1 MRFRLRRLSLEQKNR
16 YYGLYFILPWLAGFV
31 LLFLVPLIASFRY
44 SLSNLQVTN
53 EGFTLNPI
61 GWANYREALLSHESY
76 VRTLTGSLLNIGV
89 NTPLIVIFSLFFAV
103 LLNQKFRGRVLARAI
118 FFLPVILAS
127 GIIASIENGDLM
139 QSVVSSASE
148 STGGGLAIM
157 ENLELTV
164 MLIESGMSVTF
175 VDYLTGA
182 VSRIYEIISQ
192 SGVQILIFLA
202 GLQSISPSL
211 YEAAKIEGST
221 GYEAFWKITFPMIS
235 PLILTNLVY
244 TIIDSFIRDE
254 TSRMIVDTAF
264 KDFNFG
270 LSAAMAW
277 IYFAVIA
284 IVLWVATAIVSRKVY
299 YQD

>member
-1 MRFRLRRLSLEQKNR
+1 MRFKRLSLEQKNK
-16 YYGLYFILPWLAGFV
+16 YYGLYFILPWFIGF
-31 LLFLVPLIASFRY
+31 LFLFFIPLLSSLRY
-44 SLSNLQVTN
+44 SFSNLKVTN
-53 EGFTLNPI
+53 DGFSLDFV
-61 GWANYREALLSHESY
+61 GWTNFREALFSHESY
-76 VRTLTGSLLNIGV
+76 VRLLTESVVNIAV
-89 NTPLIVIFSLFFAV
+89 NTPLVIIFSLFFAV

-139 QSVVSSASE
+139 QSVVRSANDT
-148 STGGGLAIM
+148 TGGGLSIM
-157 ENLELTV
+157 KNLELTV
-164 MLIESGMSVTF
+164 LLVESGMSVTY
-175 VDYLTGA
+175 VEYLIGA
-182 VSRIYEIISQ
+182 VSRIYEIVSQ

-221 GYEAFWKITFPMIS
+221 GYESFWKITFPMIS

-254 TSRMIVDTAF
+254 TSRLVVNTAF
-264 KDFNFG
+264 QKFEFG
-270 LSAAMAW
+270 LSAAMGW

-284 IVLWVATAIVSRKVY
+284 LVLLITTALVSRKVF
-299 YQD
+299 YQDS

>member
-1 MRFRLRRLSLEQKNR
+1 MKFKKLSLEQKNR
-16 YYGLYFILPWLAGFV
+16 YYGLYFILPWFIGF
-31 LLFLVPLIASFRY
+31 LFLFMIPLLSSFRY
-44 SLSNLQVTN
+44 SLSNLQITD
-53 EGFTLNPI
+53 EGFSLKFI
-61 GWANYREALLSHESY
+61 GLSNYREALLSHESY
-76 VRTLTGSLLNIGV
+76 VRILTESVINIAV
-89 NTPLIVIFSLFFAV
+89 NTPLIIIFSLFFAV

-139 QSVVSSASE
+139 QSVVRSASD
-148 STGGGLAIM
+148 STGGGLSVM
-157 ENLELTV
+157 KNLELTV
-164 MLIESGMSVTF
+164 MLIESGINITF
-175 VDYLTGA
+175 VEYLTGA
-182 VSRIYEIISQ
+182 VSRIYEIVSQ

-244 TIIDSFIRDE
+244 TIIDSFISDD
-254 TSRMIVDTAF
+254 TSRLVVDTAF
-264 KDFNFG
+264 KSFDFG

-277 IYFAVIA
+277 MYFAVIA
-284 IVLWVATAIVSRKVY
+284 LVLWITTSIVSRKVF

>member
-1 MRFRLRRLSLEQKNR
+1 MRFKKLSLEQKNR
-16 YYGLYFILPWLAGFV
+16 YYGLYFILPWFVGFMF
-31 LLFLVPLIASFRY
+31 LFMVPLLSSFRY

-53 EGFTLNPI
+53 DGFSLDFI
-61 GWANYREALLSHESY
+61 GLSNYREALLSHESY
-76 VRTLTGSLLNIGV
+76 VRILTESVVDIAV
-89 NTPLIVIFSLFFAV
+89 NTPLIIIFSLFFAV
-103 LLNQKFRGRVLARAI
+103 LLNQRFRGRVLARAI

-139 QSVVSSASE
+139 QSVVRSANDT
-148 STGGGLAIM
+148 TGGGLSIM
-157 ENLELTV
+157 KNLELTV
-164 MLIESGMSVTF
+164 MLVESGMNITF
-175 VDYLTGA
+175 VEYLTGA
-182 VSRIYEIISQ
+182 VSRIYEIVSQ

-244 TIIDSFIRDE
+244 TIIDSFISDE
-254 TSRMIVDTAF
+254 TSRLVVDTAF
-264 KDFNFG
+264 KSFDFG

-277 IYFAVIA
+277 MYFAVIA
-284 IVLWVATAIVSRKVY
+284 LVLWITTSIVSRKVF

>member
-1 MRFRLRRLSLEQKNR
+1 MKIKKLSLEQKNR
-16 YYGLYFILPWLAGFV
+16 YYGLYFILPWFIGFIF
-31 LLFLVPLIASFRY
+31 LFLAPLVSSFRY
-44 SLSNLQVTN
+44 GLSKLKVTD
-53 EGFTLNPI
+53 EGFTLNFV
-61 GWANYREALLSHESY
+61 GLENYKEALFSHESY
-76 VRTLTGSLLNIGV
+76 VRTLTESFVNIVV
-89 NTPLIVIFSLFFAV
+89 NTPLIIIFSLFFAV
-103 LLNQKFRGRVLARAI
+103 ILNQKFRGRVLARAI

-127 GIIASIENGDLM
+127 GIIASIESGDLM
-139 QSVVSSASE
+139 QSVVRSANDSI
-148 STGGGLAIM
+148 GGGLSLM
-157 ENLELTV
+157 KNLQLTA
-164 MLIESGMSVTF
+164 LLLDSGMSPVLVQYFTS
-175 VDYLTGA
+175 A
-182 VSRIYEIISQ
+182 VSRIYEIVSQ

-244 TIIDSFIRDE
+244 TIIDSFISDK
-254 TSRMIVDTAF
+254 TSRLVVETAF
-264 KDFNFG
+264 KSYNFG

-284 IVLWVATAIVSRKVY
+284 FVLWITTLLVSRKVF

>member
-1 MRFRLRRLSLEQKNR
+1 MKLRKLSLEQKNR
-16 YYGLYFILPWLAGFV
+16 YYGLYFILPWLAGF
-31 LLFLVPLIASFRY
+31 LFLFLVPLVSSFRY
-44 SLSNLQVTN
+44 SMSNLQVNN
-53 EGFTLNPI
+53 EGFSLNYI

-76 VRTLTGSLLNIGV
+76 LRTLTGSVINIGV
-89 NTPLIVIFSLFFAV
+89 NTPLIIIFSLFFAV

-127 GIIASIENGDLM
+127 GIIASIESGDLM
-139 QSVVSSASE
+139 QSVVSNASE
-148 STGGGLAIM
+148 TTGGSLAIM
-157 ENLELTV
+157 DNLELTV
-164 MLIESGMSVTF
+164 MLVESGMSITF
-175 VDYLTGA
+175 VEYLTEA

-211 YEAAKIEGST
+211 YEAARIEGST

-244 TIIDSFIRDE
+244 TIIDSFIRDD

-264 KDFNFG
+264 QSFNFG

-284 IVLWVATAIVSRKVY
+284 LVLWITTAIVSRKVF

>member
-1 MRFRLRRLSLEQKNR
+1 MKIKKLSLEQKNR
-16 YYGLYFILPWLAGFV
+16 YYGLYFILPWFIGF
-31 LLFLVPLIASFRY
+31 LFLFLAPLVSSFRY
-44 SLSNLQVTN
+44 GLSKLKVTD
-53 EGFTLNPI
+53 EGFTLNFV
-61 GWANYREALLSHESY
+61 GLENYKEALFSHESY
-76 VRTLTGSLLNIGV
+76 VRTLTESFVNIVV
-89 NTPLIVIFSLFFAV
+89 NTPLIIIFSLFFAV
-103 LLNQKFRGRVLARAI
+103 ILNQKFRGRVLARAI

-127 GIIASIENGDLM
+127 GIIASIESGDLM
-139 QSVVSSASE
+139 QSVVRSAND
-148 STGGGLAIM
+148 STGGGLSLM
-157 ENLELTV
+157 KNLQLTA
-164 MLIESGMSVTF
+164 LLLDSGMSPVLVQYFTS
-175 VDYLTGA
+175 A
-182 VSRIYEIISQ
+182 VSRIYEIVSQ

-244 TIIDSFIRDE
+244 TIIDSFISDK
-254 TSRMIVDTAF
+254 TSRLVVETAF
-264 KDFNFG
+264 KSYNFG

-284 IVLWVATAIVSRKVY
+284 FVLWITTLMVSRKVF

>member
-1 MRFRLRRLSLEQKNR
+1 MRIKKLSLEQKNR
-16 YYGLYFILPWLAGFV
+16 YYGLYFIIPWFIGF
-31 LLFLVPLIASFRY
+31 LFLFLAPLVSSSRY
-44 SLSNLQVTN
+44 GLSKLKVTD
-53 EGFTLNPI
+53 EGFTLNFV
-61 GWANYREALLSHESY
+61 GLENYKEALFSHESY
-76 VRTLTGSLLNIGV
+76 VRTLTESFVNIVV
-89 NTPLIVIFSLFFAV
+89 NTPLIIIFSLFFAV
-103 LLNQKFRGRVLARAI
+103 ILNQKFRGRVLARAI

-127 GIIASIENGDLM
+127 GIIASIESGDLM
-139 QSVVSSASE
+139 QSVVRSAND
-148 STGGGLAIM
+148 STGGGLSLM
-157 ENLELTV
+157 KNLQLTA
-164 MLIESGMSVTF
+164 LLLDSGMSPVLVQYFTS
-175 VDYLTGA
+175 A
-182 VSRIYEIISQ
+182 VSRIYEIVSQ

-244 TIIDSFIRDE
+244 TIIDSFISDK
-254 TSRMIVDTAF
+254 TSRLVVETAF
-264 KDFNFG
+264 KSYNFG

-284 IVLWVATAIVSRKVY
+284 FVLWITTLLVSRKVF

>member
-1 MRFRLRRLSLEQKNR
+1 MRFRKLSLEQKNR
-16 YYGLYFILPWLAGFV
+16 YYGLYFILPWFAGF
-31 LLFLVPLIASFRY
+31 LFLFVGPLLASFRY

-53 EGFTLNPI
+53 DGFSLDFI
-61 GWANYREALLSHESY
+61 GFANYREALLSHESY
-76 VRTLTGSLLNIGV
+76 VRILTESVIDILI
-89 NTPLIVIFSLFFAV
+89 NTPLIIIFSLFFAV
-103 LLNQKFRGRVLARAI
+103 LLNQRFRGRVLARAI

-127 GIIASIENGDLM
+127 GIIASIESGDLM
-139 QSVVSSASE
+139 QSVVRSANDT
-148 STGGGLAIM
+148 TGGGLSVM
-157 ENLELTV
+157 KNLELTV
-164 MLIESGMSVTF
+164 MLIESGMSITF
-175 VDYLTGA
+175 VEYLTGA
-182 VSRIYEIISQ
+182 VSRIYEIVSQ

-244 TIIDSFIRDE
+244 TIIDSFISDE
-254 TSRMIVDTAF
+254 TSRLVVDTAF
-264 KDFNFG
+264 KSFNFG

-277 IYFAVIA
+277 MYFAVIA
-284 IVLWVATAIVSRKVY
+284 LVLWVTTAVVSRKVF

>member
-1 MRFRLRRLSLEQKNR
+1 MRFRKLSLEQKNR
-16 YYGLYFILPWLAGFV
+16 YYGLYFILPWFAGFV
-31 LLFLVPLIASFRY
+31 FLFIVPLLSSLRY
-44 SLSNLQVTN
+44 SFSNLQVTN
-53 EGFTLNPI
+53 DGFSLDFI
-61 GWANYREALLSHESY
+61 GLSNYREALLSHESY
-76 VRTLTGSLLNIGV
+76 VRILTESVVDIAV
-89 NTPLIVIFSLFFAV
+89 NTPLIIIFSLFFAV
-103 LLNQKFRGRVLARAI
+103 LLNQRFRGRVLARAI

-139 QSVVSSASE
+139 QSVVRSAND
-148 STGGGLAIM
+148 TAGGGLSIM
-157 ENLELTV
+157 KNLELAV
-164 MLIESGMSVTF
+164 LLIESGVSMTF
-175 VDYLTGA
+175 VEYLTGA

-244 TIIDSFIRDE
+244 TIIDSFISDE
-254 TSRMIVDTAF
+254 TSRLVVDTAF
-264 KDFNFG
+264 KSYNFG

-277 IYFAVIA
+277 MYFVVIA
-284 IVLWVATAIVSRKVY
+284 LVLWITTSIVSRKVF

>member
-1 MRFRLRRLSLEQKNR
+1 MRFKRLSLEQKNK
-16 YYGLYFILPWLAGFV
+16 YYGLYFILPWFIGF
-31 LLFLVPLIASFRY
+31 LFLFFIPLLSSLRY
-44 SLSNLQVTN
+44 SFSNLKVTN
-53 EGFTLNPI
+53 DGFTLDFV
-61 GWANYREALLSHESY
+61 GWTNFREALFSHESY
-76 VRTLTGSLLNIGV
+76 VRLLTESVVNIAV
-89 NTPLIVIFSLFFAV
+89 NTPLVIIFSLFFAV

-139 QSVVSSASE
+139 QSVVRSANDT
-148 STGGGLAIM
+148 TGGGLSIM
-157 ENLELTV
+157 KNLELTV
-164 MLIESGMSVTF
+164 LLVESGMSVTY
-175 VDYLTGA
+175 VEYLTGA
-182 VSRIYEIISQ
+182 VSRIYEIVSQ

-221 GYEAFWKITFPMIS
+221 GYESFWKITFPMIS

-254 TSRMIVDTAF
+254 TSRLVVNTAF
-264 KDFNFG
+264 QKFEFG
-270 LSAAMAW
+270 LSAAMGW

-284 IVLWVATAIVSRKVY
+284 LVLLITTALVSRKVF
-299 YQD
+299 YQDS

>member
-1 MRFRLRRLSLEQKNR
+1 MRFKKLSLEQKNR
-16 YYGLYFILPWLAGFV
+16 YYGLYFILPWFVGF
-31 LLFLVPLIASFRY
+31 LFLFMIPLLSSFRY
-44 SLSNLQVTN
+44 SLSNLQVN
-53 EGFTLNPI
+53 DEGFSLEFI
-61 GWANYREALLSHESY
+61 GLSNYRDALFSHESY
-76 VRTLTGSLLNIGV
+76 VRILTESVMDIAV
-89 NTPLIVIFSLFFAV
+89 NTPLIIIFSLFFAV

-139 QSVVSSASE
+139 QSVVRSANDT
-148 STGGGLAIM
+148 TGGGLSVM
-157 ENLELTV
+157 KNLELTV
-164 MLIESGMSVTF
+164 MLIESGMNVTF
-175 VDYLTGA
+175 IEYLTGA
-182 VSRIYEIISQ
+182 VSRIYEIVSQ

-202 GLQSISPSL
+202 GLQSIAPSL

-244 TIIDSFIRDE
+244 TIIDSFISDE
-254 TSRMIVDTAF
+254 TSRLVVDTAF
-264 KDFNFG
+264 KSFDFG

-277 IYFAVIA
+277 MYFAVIA
-284 IVLWVATAIVSRKVY
+284 LVLWITTAIVSRKVF

>member
-1 MRFRLRRLSLEQKNR
+1 MRFRKLSLEQKNR
-16 YYGLYFILPWLAGFV
+16 YYGLYFILPWFAGF
-31 LLFLVPLIASFRY
+31 LFLFIVPLLSSLRY
-44 SLSNLQVTN
+44 SFSNLQVTN
-53 EGFTLNPI
+53 DGFSLDFI
-61 GWANYREALLSHESY
+61 GLSNYREALLSHESY
-76 VRTLTGSLLNIGV
+76 VRILTESVVDIAI
-89 NTPLIVIFSLFFAV
+89 NTPLIIIFSLFFAV
-103 LLNQKFRGRVLARAI
+103 LLNQRFRGRVLARAI

-139 QSVVSSASE
+139 QSVVRSAND
-148 STGGGLAIM
+148 TAGGGLSIM
-157 ENLELTV
+157 KNLELAV
-164 MLIESGMSVTF
+164 LLIESGVSMTF
-175 VDYLTGA
+175 VEYLTGA

-244 TIIDSFIRDE
+244 TIIDSFISDE
-254 TSRMIVDTAF
+254 TSRLVVDTAF
-264 KDFNFG
+264 KSYNFG

-277 IYFAVIA
+277 MYFVVIA
-284 IVLWVATAIVSRKVY
+284 LVLWITTSIVSRKVF

>member
-1 MRFRLRRLSLEQKNR
+1 MKLKKLSLEQKNR
-16 YYGLYFILPWLAGFV
+16 YYGLYFILPWFVGF
-31 LLFLVPLIASFRY
+31 LFLFMIPLLSSLRY
-44 SLSNLQVTN
+44 SLSNLQVTD
-53 EGFTLNPI
+53 EGFSLDFI
-61 GWANYREALLSHESY
+61 GFDNYREALLSHESY
-76 VRTLTGSLLNIGV
+76 VRILTESVINIGV
-89 NTPLIVIFSLFFAV
+89 NTPLIIIFSLFFAV

-139 QSVVSSASE
+139 QSVVKSANDT
-148 STGGGLAIM
+148 TGGDLSVM
-157 ENLELTV
+157 DNLQLTV
-164 MLIESGMSVTF
+164 MLVQSGIDIRF
-175 VDYLTGA
+175 VEYLTGA
-182 VSRIYEIISQ
+182 VSRIYEIVSQ

-244 TIIDSFIRDE
+244 TIIDSFISDE
-254 TSRMIVDTAF
+254 TSRLVVDTAF
-264 KDFNFG
+264 KSFDFG
-270 LSAAMAW
+270 LSSAMAW
-277 IYFAVIA
+277 MYFAVIA
-284 IVLWVATAIVSRKVY
+284 LVLWITTSIVSRKVF

>member
-1 MRFRLRRLSLEQKNR
+1 MRFKRLSLEQKNK
-16 YYGLYFILPWLAGFV
+16 YYGLYFILPWFIGF
-31 LLFLVPLIASFRY
+31 LFLFFIPLLSSLRY
-44 SLSNLQVTN
+44 SFSNLKVTN
-53 EGFTLNPI
+53 DGFSLDFV
-61 GWANYREALLSHESY
+61 GWTNFREALFSHESY
-76 VRTLTGSLLNIGV
+76 VRLLTESVVNIAV
-89 NTPLIVIFSLFFAV
+89 NTPLVIIFSLFFAV

-139 QSVVSSASE
+139 QSVVRSANDT
-148 STGGGLAIM
+148 TGGGLSIM
-157 ENLELTV
+157 KNLELTV
-164 MLIESGMSVTF
+164 LLVESGMSITYVE
-175 VDYLTGA
+175 YLTGA
-182 VSRIYEIISQ
+182 VSRIYEIVSQ

-221 GYEAFWKITFPMIS
+221 GYESFWKITFPMIS

-254 TSRMIVDTAF
+254 TSRLVVNTAF
-264 KDFNFG
+264 QKFEFG
-270 LSAAMAW
+270 LSAAMGW

-284 IVLWVATAIVSRKVY
+284 LVLLITTALVSRKVF
-299 YQD
+299 YQDS

>member
-1 MRFRLRRLSLEQKNR
+1 MKIKRLSLEQKNR
-16 YYGLYFILPWLAGFV
+16 YYGLYFILPWFIGF
-31 LLFLVPLIASFRY
+31 LFLFLAPLVSSFRY
-44 SLSNLQVTN
+44 GLSKLKVTD
-53 EGFTLNPI
+53 EGFTLNFV
-61 GWANYREALLSHESY
+61 GLDNYKEALFSHESY
-76 VRTLTGSLLNIGV
+76 VRTLTESFVNIV
-89 NTPLIVIFSLFFAV
+89 INTPLIIIFSLFFAV
-103 LLNQKFRGRVLARAI
+103 ILNQKFRGRVLARAI

-127 GIIASIENGDLM
+127 GIIASIESGDLM
-139 QSVVSSASE
+139 QSVVRSAND
-148 STGGGLAIM
+148 STGGGLSLM
-157 ENLELTV
+157 KNLQLTA
-164 MLIESGMSVTF
+164 LLLDSGMNPVLVQYFTS
-175 VDYLTGA
+175 A
-182 VSRIYEIISQ
+182 VSRIYEIVSQ

-244 TIIDSFIRDE
+244 TIIDSFISDK
-254 TSRMIVDTAF
+254 TSQLVVETAF
-264 KDFNFG
+264 KSYNFG

-284 IVLWVATAIVSRKVY
+284 FVLWITTLLVSRKVF

>member
-1 MRFRLRRLSLEQKNR
+1 MKLKRFSLEQKNK
-16 YYGLYFILPWLAGFV
+16 YYGLYFILPWMIGF
-31 LLFLVPLIASFRY
+31 LFLFFLPLLSSLRY
-44 SLSNLQVTN
+44 SSSNLKVTN
-53 EGFTLNPI
+53 DGFSLDYV
-61 GWANYREALLSHESY
+61 GWANFREALFAHESY
-76 VRTLTGSLLNIGV
+76 VRLLTESVVNIAV
-89 NTPLIVIFSLFFAV
+89 NTPLIIIFSLFFAV

-139 QSVVSSASE
+139 QSVVRSANDT
-148 STGGGLAIM
+148 TGGGLSIM
-157 ENLELTV
+157 KNLELTV
-164 MLIESGMSVTF
+164 LLVESGMSMTYVE
-175 VDYLTGA
+175 YLTGA
-182 VSRIYEIISQ
+182 VSRIYEIVSQ

-254 TSRMIVDTAF
+254 TSRLVVDTAF
-264 KDFNFG
+264 QKFEFG
-270 LSAAMAW
+270 LSAAMGW

-284 IVLWVATAIVSRKVY
+284 LVLLVTTALVSRKVF
-299 YQD
+299 YQN

>member
-1 MRFRLRRLSLEQKNR
+1 MRFRKLSLEQKNR
-16 YYGLYFILPWLAGFV
+16 YYGLYFILPWFAGF
-31 LLFLVPLIASFRY
+31 LFLFIVPLLSSFRY
-44 SLSNLQVTN
+44 SFSNLQVTN
-53 EGFTLNPI
+53 DGFSLDFI
-61 GWANYREALLSHESY
+61 GLSNYREALLSHESY
-76 VRTLTGSLLNIGV
+76 VRILTESVVDIAV
-89 NTPLIVIFSLFFAV
+89 NTPLIIIFSLFFAV
-103 LLNQKFRGRVLARAI
+103 LLNQRFRGRVLARAI

-139 QSVVSSASE
+139 QSVVRSANDT
-148 STGGGLAIM
+148 TGGGLSIM
-157 ENLELTV
+157 KNLELAV
-164 MLIESGMSVTF
+164 LLIESGVSMTF
-175 VDYLTGA
+175 VEYLTGA

-244 TIIDSFIRDE
+244 TIIDSFISDE
-254 TSRMIVDTAF
+254 TSRLVVDTAF
-264 KDFNFG
+264 KSYDFG

-277 IYFAVIA
+277 MYFAVIA
-284 IVLWVATAIVSRKVY
+284 LVLWITTSLVSRKVF

>member
-1 MRFRLRRLSLEQKNR
+1 MRIKKLSLEQKNR
-16 YYGLYFILPWLAGFV
+16 YYGLYFIIPWFIGF
-31 LLFLVPLIASFRY
+31 LFLFLAPLVSSFRY
-44 SLSNLQVTN
+44 GLSKLKVTD
-53 EGFTLNPI
+53 EGFTLNFV
-61 GWANYREALLSHESY
+61 GLENYKEALFSHESY
-76 VRTLTGSLLNIGV
+76 VRTLTESFVNIVV
-89 NTPLIVIFSLFFAV
+89 NTPLIIIFSLFFAV
-103 LLNQKFRGRVLARAI
+103 ILNQKFRGRVLARAI

-127 GIIASIENGDLM
+127 GIIASIESGDLM
-139 QSVVSSASE
+139 QSVVRSAND
-148 STGGGLAIM
+148 STGGGLSLM
-157 ENLELTV
+157 KNLQLTA
-164 MLIESGMSVTF
+164 LLLDSGMSPVLVQYFTS
-175 VDYLTGA
+175 A
-182 VSRIYEIISQ
+182 VSRIYEIVSQ

-244 TIIDSFIRDE
+244 TIIDSFISDK
-254 TSRMIVDTAF
+254 TSRLVVETAF
-264 KDFNFG
+264 KSYNFG

-284 IVLWVATAIVSRKVY
+284 FVLWITTLLVSRKVF